1 VTFWI
6 IVAALCVV
14 ALGFSAWPLYRG
26 KGRLTPLVTTI
37 VLGTAVL
44 SFGLYDKLG
53 SPGVPSGR
61 GGQDAHGMEQAVQ
74 SLEARLANQPDDI
87 AGWKML
93 GRSHMS
99 MQNFGAAVQAFEKA
113 VQLEGNANA
122 QTLVDLALALLNRDG
137 TAIEGRP
144 ASLIEGALAI
154 DPNNPAALFYS
165 GIAAAEKGDTAT
177 AADRWELLLG
187 LNPPDEIRP
196 LLEQRIA
203 EWRGLPA
210 PAAESA
216 APAAVPTQA
225 VTPPPAEQQ
234 AAAPPDDAVVLA
246 RVALSADA
254 KAAIT
259 SDAFVFVIARDPQQ
273 PAPPIAVVRKRVSEL
288 PADVALGDAQSM
300 VAGRALSGFE
310 RFEVLARVSMSGS
323 PAAQSGDWFGSLIVT
338 PSEANSVNLT
348 IDQRVP

>member
-1 VTFWI
+1 MTFWI

-26 KGRLTPLVTTI
+26 KGRLTPLVTTV
-37 VLGTAVL
+37 VLGTALL
-44 SFGLYDKLG
+44 SFGLYDRLG

-61 GGQDAHGMEQAVQ
+61 GGQDTHGMEQAVQ
-74 SLEARLANQPDDI
+74 SLQARLANQPDDV

-113 VQLEGNANA
+113 AQLEGNANA

-137 TAIEGRP
+137 SAIEGRP

-154 DPNNPAALFYS
+154 EPNNPAALFYA
-165 GIAAAEKGDTAT
+165 GIAAAEKGDTST

-203 EWRGLPA
+203 EWRGQPMPAATSQAPATSPA
-210 PAAESA
+210 PE
-216 APAAVPTQA
+216 PAQ
-225 VTPPPAEQQ
+225 PAEL
-234 AAAPPDDAVVLA
+234 PEDAVVMA

-254 KAAIT
+254 RAAIN
-259 SDAFVFVIARDPQQ
+259 SDAFVFIIARDPQQ

-310 RFEVLARVSMSGS
+310 RFEILARVSLSGS
-323 PAAQSGDWFGSLIVT
+323 PGAQSGDWFGSQIVT
-338 PSEANSVNLT
+338 PAAANSVNLT
-348 IDQRVP
+348 IDQQVP